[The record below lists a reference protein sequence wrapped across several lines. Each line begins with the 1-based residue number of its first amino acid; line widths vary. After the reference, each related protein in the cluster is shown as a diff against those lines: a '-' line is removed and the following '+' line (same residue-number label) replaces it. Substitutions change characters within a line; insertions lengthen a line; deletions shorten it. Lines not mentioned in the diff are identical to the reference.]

1 MPDGGADLR
10 EELTPVGPQYR
21 VTLSFRDAAE
31 IRWQVDEDGNLK
43 EAGQLRNHHNGTG
56 GKSYR

>member
-31 IRWQVDEDGNLK
+31 IRWQVDEDGNLTRPASCVTTTT
-43 EAGQLRNHHNGTG
+43 EPGASHT
-56 GKSYR
+56 